1 MKKLFRIILLILML
15 AMPVTTFATVA
26 NIPNYASFI
35 GSGSTGPFS
44 FTMPFFANS
53 QISVTTTN
61 LAGTITLL
69 TQNVDYTVSHSTK
82 NSVGEYAGGSVTL
95 TSALTS
101 GYTLT
106 ITRTLPLSQST
117 QLPNNGPFF
126 APTIEAGFDYLT
138 MITQQLQ
145 RNIDEGSIQ
154 GPIGETGPQGERG
167 IQGNVG
173 VQGPTGAQ
181 GPQGTAGQG
190 FNLRGPWASGQN
202 YVAYDVVSYSGSAY
216 ICYLGITNSTTNP
229 VADTTHFEIFIAQG
243 VQGIQG
249 IQGVAGPTGPGL
261 NVRGAWVSGTNY
273 AAADTVSNA
282 GNSYVCMVAIT
293 NSTTVP
299 GSDTT
304 HFSLL
309 GAIGATGPQGPTG
322 ATGVQGPQGPT
333 GPTGNQG
340 PQGATGPTGA
350 QGPQGTAGVV
360 GGTSTVTAAG
370 TTTLDLYSYY
380 IQLFTGTT
388 TQTVVLPVASTLQAG
403 ASWVINN
410 QSTGIVTVKTSG
422 GNTIQ
427 AMVGVPSNAYNS
439 VLTLTCINPSG
450 GTGTASWVWEYRATG
465 TFTLTGDGFSG
476 TPPTTSATFNLS
488 NNIVTLTV
496 GNVTGTSAANIFSLG
511 GIPAAIRPPSS
522 LNLSIIPDLENNY
535 VTVYGGAGNICEV
548 DTSGNIF
555 FMWAGSP
562 LGWATSGT
570 KGCGQFIIT
579 YSLL

>member
-1 MKKLFRIILLILML
+1 
-15 AMPVTTFATVA
+15 
-26 NIPNYASFI
+26 
-35 GSGSTGPFS
+35 
-44 FTMPFFANS
+44 
-53 QISVTTTN
+53 
-61 LAGTITLL
+61 
-69 TQNVDYTVSHSTK
+69 
-82 NSVGEYAGGSVTL
+82 
-95 TSALTS
+95 
-101 GYTLT
+101 
-106 ITRTLPLSQST
+106 
-117 QLPNNGPFF
+117 
-126 APTIEAGFDYLT
+126 
-138 MITQQLQ
+138 
-145 RNIDEGSIQ
+145 
-154 GPIGETGPQGERG
+154 
-167 IQGNVG
+167 
-173 VQGPTGAQ
+173 
-181 GPQGTAGQG
+181 
-190 FNLRGPWASGQN
+190 
-202 YVAYDVVSYSGSAY
+202 VVSYSGSAY
-216 ICYLGITNSTTNP
+216 ICKLAVTNSTTTP
-229 VADTTHFEIFIAQG
+229 DSDTTHFELFIAQG
-243 VQGIQG
+243 IQGIQG

-388 TQTVVLPVASTLQAG
+388 TQAVVLPVASTLQAG

-410 QSTGIVTVKTSG
+410 QSTGVVTVQTSG

-439 VLTLTCINPSG
+439 VLTLTCINPAG

-465 TFTLTGDGFSG
+465 IFTLNGVGFSG
-476 TPPTTSATFNLS
+476 TVTATGRYTLLNNL
-488 NNIVTLTV
+488 VTLAIDQFTGV
-496 GNVTGTSAANIFSLG
+496 SNWNLFYLDSLPSVITPTRTQIFPLGAAYDNGVFIYASSNIFAQVQSDGSIVFSRNGTSSGWTA
-511 GIPAAIRPPSS
+511 
-522 LNLSIIPDLENNY
+522 
-535 VTVYGGAGNICEV
+535 
-548 DTSGNIF
+548 SGN
-555 FMWAGSP
+555 
-562 LGWATSGT
+562 
-570 KGCGQFIIT
+570 KGFLYYGPAFT